1 MPSLNK
7 VMIIGNLGRDPVL
20 RRTEGGEAVT
30 KLLLATTRFHKDVEG
45 ITKAQ
50 TDWHDVVVFGAQAER
65 CSEHLVKGKKIYVE
79 GRLQTRSW
87 EKQGV
92 KRYSTEV
99 VASQV
104 HFLGG
109 GNRLQGTAPAPLLAQ
124 APAEAH

>member
-30 KLLLATTRFHKDVEG
+30 KLLLATTRFYKDVEG
-45 ITKAQ
+45 ITKEQ
-50 TDWHDVVVFGAQAER
+50 TDWHDIVVFGPQAEL
-65 CSEHLVKGKKIYVE
+65 CSERLVKGKKIYVE
-79 GRLQTRSW
+79 GRLQTRGW

-109 GNRLQGTAPAPLLAQ
+109 GNRLQGTAPAPVPAQ
-124 APAEAH
+124 AQAQAH